1 MAWRDTGRSVL
12 AIARHEGRRA
22 FAIQDR
28 TTGIAMLVIMLLLAS
43 TWPLVRSNPPQPDA
57 QVFPVAVEA
66 GSPYLDVV
74 RSDHRF
80 RVVAG
85 DEGDLE
91 AGRIALLL
99 GVDRVTY
106 DDEQQRSLAAL
117 DALGQATRAWLELQL
132 EDEADQA
139 AAFPVLIN
147 LLTEPRDLSTSGGA
161 TTGTPAGSTSTPTAP
176 VPQGNTSGNGTG
188 SATQTSTT
196 SSLLANTTG
205 EAREGLRPGDIDPPF
220 PVRSL
225 LLTFAFLIPMNL
237 VAQFFAGSLL
247 ADRTRDRALILLTAP
262 LTGPQILLGRSLP
275 YAVIAAAVVLI
286 AGTAIGS
293 GALGMVAA
301 LPMVFVVLASAML
314 FGLLSRNL
322 RELTFLMTG
331 ATTMVSMFLF
341 LPAMF
346 PSLPPIAFLSPV
358 SVVAASMDGT
368 PVGWGPFLYATV
380 PLTLVTVGLAAWSAA
395 LYREETL
402 FSTHKLGAKAMEG
415 LRRHARKAWN
425 VLVLGIFTVPFALAL
440 ELFILA
446 FLIPLGLRAA
456 FPLFIVGVIFVEEG
470 LKLTASRAHLSRDDA
485 HLPRWKAGALAG
497 AGFFLGEKLALL
509 VALVGFDVLPLGK
522 SSLALWG
529 VGGGILLIAPLLLHV
544 GTAIIAASGVG
555 RSKALSR
562 LAYLAACAIHLAYNV
577 AILRWSVA

>member
-1 MAWRDTGRSVL
+1 MAGALGRVL
-12 AIARHEGRRA
+12 AVARHEARRT

-28 TTGIAMLVIMLLLAS
+28 ATGFAMVAIAGLLVA
-43 TWPLVRSNPPQPDA
+43 TWPIIQANPPAPDA
-57 QVFPVAVEA
+57 HVFPVAVTPD
-66 GSPYLDVV
+66 SPYHDAVA
-74 RSDHRF
+74 SDGRF
-80 RVVAG
+80 RIVAG
-85 DEGDLE
+85 DEADLL
-91 AGRIALLL
+91 AGRLAL
-99 GVDRVTY
+99 VIDAQRVTH
-106 DDEQQRSLAAL
+106 DPSQQRSLAAL
-117 DALGQATRAWLELQL
+117 DALSQATRAWLEAQL
-132 EDEADQA
+132 EGEADEA

-147 LLTEPRDLSTSGGA
+147 ILNEPRDLSA
-161 TTGTPAGSTSTPTAP
+161 TPTAAEQAAPTTPAPTPAPPTGPADGTGTDGP
-176 VPQGNTSGNGTG
+176 VPETP
-188 SATQTSTT
+188 
-196 SSLLANTTG
+196 SLLDNATVA
-205 EAREGLRPGDIDPPF
+205 ARTGLRPGEIDPPF

-247 ADRTRDRALILLTAP
+247 ADRTRDRALILLTTP
-262 LTGPQILLGRSLP
+262 LTGPQILFGRTLP
-275 YAVIAAAVVLI
+275 YAGIAVVVVLG
-286 AGTAIGS
+286 AGLAIGA

-301 LPMVFVVLASAML
+301 LPMVFVVLLSAML

-331 ATTMVSMFLF
+331 ATTLVSMFLF

-346 PSLPPIAFLSPV
+346 PALPPIAFLSPV

-402 FSTHKLGAKAMEG
+402 FSNNKLGPKAMEG
-415 LRRHARKAWN
+415 LRRLARRARN
-425 VLVLGIFTVPFALAL
+425 VLAMGAFTVPFGLAL

-456 FPLFIVGVIFVEEG
+456 FPLFIVGVVLVEEG

-485 HLPRWKAGALAG
+485 HLARWKAGALSG
-497 AGFFLGEKLALL
+497 AGFFVGEKLALL
-509 VALVGFDVLPLGK
+509 VALVGFDLLPLGP

-529 VGGGILLIAPLLLHV
+529 IGGGYLLIAPLLLHI
-544 GTAIIAASGVG
+544 GTAIVAALGVG
-555 RSKALSR
+555 RPKWIGRS
-562 LAYLAACAIHLAYNV
+562 AYIGACALHLLYNL
-577 AILRWSVA
+577 AILRWGMP